1 MKGNAR
7 GGLRPRTQ
15 TALFALCAIACS
27 AYVAGRMISSSL
39 AADAL
44 VRDLDDADGA
54 GAGDNLADVP
64 SLSGR
69 PRLENDPAAIV
80 PGFDAYDA
88 DEGES
93 GDGAAGVSLLGQLDG
108 VRRGV
113 ANGWGC
119 EVGVEKGA
127 SIAVYVDGFLVATV
141 RPTRVRADRTVGK
154 ICARHPYDRAR
165 VGFAA
170 TLPQLAAGAHEIRA
184 FVRDASGARKAELGG
199 SPFRYV
205 EAPTALGVR
214 AELARKDARIREQN
228 RVIAELQ
235 NQLGADAELW
245 RSSEGPPDAWGGGRM
260 SEARWREVAR
270 AGGADSEQAAHA
282 LHESAAGGAS
292 AGVHADGHVSHAV
305 TLKSDAGKPGGKE
318 PLLAFV
324 GVNTG
329 FSSKARRDVLRAT
342 WFPAGSELAKMET
355 QHGILFRFVIGE
367 PVASD
372 EALNKALEEEI
383 SEHDDFFRLKHTDTY
398 DKLSD
403 KTVMWFSA
411 AVTTVEA
418 DFYMK
423 IDDDIHL
430 RVPAL
435 EKFLVSH
442 RLTRSMYFGCMKSG
456 PVLSNPKVRWHEPEW
471 WRFGDSGNRYFRHS
485 SGQIYGV
492 SRVVAQYIHDHRSIL
507 HRFANEDVSVG
518 SWVMGLDV
526 DFVDERNMCCQ
537 DCRGQGKCIATFQWR
552 CSGVCEPL
560 TNIPVIHN
568 SCPQHPVASKV
579 KRDALGKRAEL
590 AEIAAELDNIKFTP
604 SKELFQN

>member
-127 SIAVYVDGFLVATV
+127 SVAVYVDGFLVATV

-170 TLPQLAAGAHEIRA
+170 TLPQLAAGRTDSR
-184 FVRDASGARKAELGG
+184 FVRDAAGRARRSSAGPRFG
-199 SPFRYV
+199 TSRRRRPR
-205 EAPTALGVR
+205 R
-214 AELARKDARIREQN
+214 ARELARKDARIREQN
-228 RVIAELQ
+228 VIAELQ

-245 RSSEGPPDAWGGGRM
+245 RS
-260 SEARWREVAR
+260 
-270 AGGADSEQAAHA
+270 
-282 LHESAAGGAS
+282 
-292 AGVHADGHVSHAV
+292 
-305 TLKSDAGKPGGKE
+305 
-318 PLLAFV
+318 
-324 GVNTG
+324 
-329 FSSKARRDVLRAT
+329 
-342 WFPAGSELAKMET
+342 
-355 QHGILFRFVIGE
+355 
-367 PVASD
+367 
-372 EALNKALEEEI
+372 
-383 SEHDDFFRLKHTDTY
+383 
-398 DKLSD
+398 
-403 KTVMWFSA
+403 
-411 AVTTVEA
+411 
-418 DFYMK
+418 
-423 IDDDIHL
+423 
-430 RVPAL
+430 
-435 EKFLVSH
+435 
-442 RLTRSMYFGCMKSG
+442 
-456 PVLSNPKVRWHEPEW
+456 
-471 WRFGDSGNRYFRHS
+471 
-485 SGQIYGV
+485 
-492 SRVVAQYIHDHRSIL
+492 
-507 HRFANEDVSVG
+507 
-518 SWVMGLDV
+518 
-526 DFVDERNMCCQ
+526 
-537 DCRGQGKCIATFQWR
+537 
-552 CSGVCEPL
+552 
-560 TNIPVIHN
+560 
-568 SCPQHPVASKV
+568 
-579 KRDALGKRAEL
+579 
-590 AEIAAELDNIKFTP
+590 
-604 SKELFQN
+604 